1 MEMLQQ
7 MYMVE
12 VDHRQLYPAI
22 EYYDNTYYIQ
32 YDLGNEHTRFE
43 VTERNLYNT
52 LYCAS
57 VKRKVIEWVNE
68 IKSY

>member
-12 VDHRQLYPAI
+12 VDHRQLYPA
-22 EYYDNTYYIQ
+22 
-32 YDLGNEHTRFE
+32 NEHTRFE

-57 VKRKVIEWVNE
+57 VKRKVIEWIE
-68 IKSY
+68 SY